1 MSLFRTAPKLQHGD
15 HFILDG
21 ATVRLRVDGRARR
34 VSLRI
39 DQTAGEVIATAP
51 NTRRL
56 SEAVDFAR
64 SRAVWIAG
72 HEDDDYVR
80 TDAGWR
86 VRRMVVE
93 LAFVTPFD
101 QGWAKRNLVG

>member
-1 MSLFRTAPKLQHGD
+1 MWDGGERFGVSRGPEEIYQRFRRGTFSYAIHFFVQPDISIEGDTA
-15 HFILDG
+15 
-21 ATVRLRVDGRARR
+21 RARWY
-34 VSLRI
+34 LLEAAT
-39 DQTAGEVIATAP
+39 QTDGT
-51 NTRRL
+51 
-56 SEAVDFAR
+56 
-64 SRAVWIAG
+64 AVWIAG